1 MNRREAL
8 FATGALLAA
17 AGTAQAAEALYGEA
31 AACEP
36 LDAMER
42 LDVEAA
48 REELADE

>member
-1 MNRREAL
+1 MVMMHGKSKMA
-8 FATGALLAA
+8 
-17 AGTAQAAEALYGEA
+17 AAEALYGEA

-42 LDVEAA
+42 LDLEAA

>member
-1 MNRREAL
+1 MEYANAMVMMHGKSKM
-8 FATGALLAA
+8 A
-17 AGTAQAAEALYGEA
+17 AAEALYGEA